1 MEIYSF
7 KEVSVRNPIFNFSQ
21 AGLWFGILLVI
32 SLAGCSMETLNQLA
46 QADKPAETETAQ
58 ELQPNP
64 SLAPEDVVRIQ
75 VEALQG
81 NDETN
86 KGIEITFRFA
96 SPANKQV
103 TGPLTRFVRMVQN
116 PTYRPMLNHKTAK
129 YDPIEI
135 SDNKARQ
142 RVTIIAANG
151 KAAVYVFELTK
162 QTSPGCPGCWM
173 TDSVILI
180 PTRQQ
185 DLKEI

>member
-1 MEIYSF
+1 M
-7 KEVSVRNPIFNFSQ
+7 
-21 AGLWFGILLVI
+21 A
-32 SLAGCSMETLNQLA
+32 SLDQLA
-46 QADKPAETETAQ
+46 KTAKPAEAPASQ

-64 SLAPEDVVRIQ
+64 NLSPEEVVRIQ
-75 VEALQG
+75 VEALQA

-103 TGPLTRFVRMVQN
+103 TGPLNRFVRLVQN
-116 PTYRPMLNHKTAK
+116 PTYRPMLNHKSAR

-151 KAAVYVFELTK
+151 KATVYIFELTK
-162 QTSPGCPGCWM
+162 QTSPGCSGCWM
-173 TDSVILI
+173 TDSVILV